1 MPEGEK
7 ITAPLPLRATKEEEL
22 EVDEEQGPAE
32 SLADALHHNHVDNDL
47 WESTPGVG
55 TDGDFLP
62 TASSSDSRA
71 DELDEPAIN
80 PIVAPGGEVEARGP
94 RARRGPVY
102 DNNYFYIPDNEGYP
116 DVNMYAHTH
125 WTAKPPL
132 GLGTKPTCSKTV
144 TPTHYGE
151 TRENPVRSWMLL
163 RGWMSWRATREGWAA
178 RAPGRCRL
186 FADEAARLERDI
198 QRLQPQTDGVLG
210 HKDAT
215 RKLEAWV
222 PDIVARLRQ

>member
-1 MPEGEK
+1 M
-7 ITAPLPLRATKEEEL
+7 
-22 EVDEEQGPAE
+22 
-32 SLADALHHNHVDNDL
+32 
-47 WESTPGVG
+47 
-55 TDGDFLP
+55 
-62 TASSSDSRA
+62 
-71 DELDEPAIN
+71 
-80 PIVAPGGEVEARGP
+80 EARGP
-94 RARRGPVY
+94 RARRGPLY

-116 DVNMYAHTH
+116 DVNMYVHKH

-163 RGWMSWRATREGWAA
+163 RVWMIWRATREGWAA
-178 RAPGRCRL
+178 RAPGCCRL